1 MTEMQYAE
9 EALKD
14 SREFMHTMMMIKWI
28 LLSMSIAIWGMIVY
42 FLLQE
47 IPKWW
52 KSFNKKG
59 FRGPH
64 AAGESLIKN

>member
-14 SREFMHTMMMIKWI
+14 SREFMHTMVMIKWI

-42 FLLQE
+42 FLLKKL
-47 IPKWW
+47 PAWW
-52 KSFNKKG
+52 KSHKKKKKSIGFNFNNK
-59 FRGPH
+59 
-64 AAGESLIKN
+64 E